1 MDFQK
6 AVQEV
11 KKTGVPPVLTL
22 QGSEDYLLSQFRELV
37 AQLIEDKEGELDLTT
52 IDLEEESIDRVLDE
66 AEMYSFFV
74 SQRLIIVEYVDFLST
89 MPKVKL
95 TDGEQ
100 KRLLDYLD
108 NPNPATH
115 LVFVM
120 PHDQIDKRR
129 KLSKTFLK
137 QTFFVNCSPLDEGQV
152 TRYVEQYLQGSH
164 LDISRDAV
172 NELLGRVNFQMSM
185 AIAEIEKLKQYAQSG
200 SKITVEV
207 VRQLVSRSL
216 ESDVFE
222 LTNAIMRRN
231 IQAAVQIYQDLILM
245 KHEPI
250 QLHAL
255 IVSQFRLLIQV
266 KLLQAQGLMQN
277 DIAKS
282 LGVHPYRVK
291 LALQSSRRFELSR
304 LAALYAQLIEAD
316 FQMKTGEGQKET
328 AFYLILTRIMQ
339 L

>member
-1 MDFQK
+1 MDFQQ
-6 AVQEV
+6 AVQAI
-11 KKTGVPPVLTL
+11 KKNGLPPVITL
-22 QGSEDYLLSQFRELV
+22 QGSEVYLHTQFRELL
-37 AQLIEDKEGELDLTT
+37 AQSIESQEGELDLTT
-52 IDLEEESIDRVLDE
+52 LDLEEESLDRVLDD

-74 SQRLIIVEYVDFLST
+74 DQRLIFVEHADFLST
-89 MPKVKL
+89 TPNVKL
-95 TDGEQ
+95 TDREQ
-100 KRLLDYLD
+100 ERLLDYLS

-120 PHDQIDKRR
+120 PHDQLDKRR

-137 QTFFVNCSPLDEGQV
+137 ETFFVNCTPLDEGQV
-152 TRYVEQYLQGSH
+152 TRYVQQYLQTAQM
-164 LDISRDAV
+164 DISRDAV
-172 NELLGRVNFQMSM
+172 NELLRRVNYQLSL
-185 AIAEIEKLKQYAQSG
+185 AIAEIEKLKQYGQSG
-200 SKITVEV
+200 SKISVEV
-207 VRQLVSRSL
+207 VKSLVSRSL

-255 IVSQFRLLIQV
+255 VVSQFRLLIQV

-277 DIAKS
+277 DIAQS
-282 LGVHPYRVK
+282 LGVHTYRVK
-291 LALQSSRRFELSR
+291 LALQSSRQFELQK
-304 LAALYAQLIEAD
+304 LAHLYAQLIEAD
-316 FQMKTGEGQKET
+316 YQMKTGEGQKET
-328 AFYLILTRIMQ
+328 VFYLILTRIMQ